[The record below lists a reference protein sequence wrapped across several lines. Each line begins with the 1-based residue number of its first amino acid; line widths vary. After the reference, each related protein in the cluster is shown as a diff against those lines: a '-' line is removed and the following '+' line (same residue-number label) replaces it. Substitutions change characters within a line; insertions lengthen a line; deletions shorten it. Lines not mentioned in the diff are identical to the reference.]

1 MRDVGRGCT
10 AAAGGRNGQGCC
22 DDGGDDGAGGAGG
35 RQLLHDVDILR
46 RDHDQ
51 QVVDG
56 QIRRKIEARVEA
68 GAPNSHL
75 YRPVARTI
83 LELPPAAPRRQRAVR
98 AARRVTRPPAA
109 GTSAAE
115 QRRRRAEPAH
125 KASGGGGARHT
136 AGWPARPFFINYPR
150 PPERQ
155 TSSGRY
161 RSYSAAGAVLSLI
174 GPSGFLDRGAFS
186 ARMAR
191 LCIASLTHR
200 IASSECS
207 TLAQARKLCRNPNIH

>member
-22 DDGGDDGAGGAGG
+22 DDGGDRAAGAGG

-46 RDHDQ
+46 HDHDQ

-68 GAPNSHL
+68 RAARSHL
-75 YRPVARTI
+75 YHPVARTM

-98 AARRVTRPPAA
+98 AARHVTRPPAS

-115 QRRRRAEPAH
+115 QRRTRAEPAH
-125 KASGGGGARHT
+125 KASGGDDARHT
-136 AGWPARPFFINYPR
+136 TGWPARPFFVNYPH

-155 TSSGRY
+155 TSSGRN

-174 GPSGFLDRGAFS
+174 EPSGSLDRAASFARVWCTAAAGSRRNRWRPSSSGAPT
-186 ARMAR
+186 R
-191 LCIASLTHR
+191 L
-200 IASSECS
+200 
-207 TLAQARKLCRNPNIH
+207 LAAWRH

>member
-10 AAAGGRNGQGCC
+10 AAAGGRNGQGYC
-22 DDGGDDGAGGAGG
+22 DDGGDGADGAGG

-56 QIRRKIEARVEA
+56 QIRRKIEARVEV
-68 GAPNSHL
+68 
-75 YRPVARTI
+75 RFDMRWQCRRVARTM

-98 AARRVTRPPAA
+98 AARRVTRVPAA

-125 KASGGGGARHT
+125 KASGGGDARHT

-174 GPSGFLDRGAFS
+174 GPSEKLDRGASFARVCGCRGSRCRPMLLYCTALHSS
-186 ARMAR
+186 AAAYT
-191 LCIASLTHR
+191 AS
-200 IASSECS
+200 
-207 TLAQARKLCRNPNIH
+207 

>member
-22 DDGGDDGAGGAGG
+22 DDGGDRAAGAGG

-68 GAPNSHL
+68 RAARSHL
-75 YRPVARTI
+75 YHPVARVMT
-83 LELPPAAPRRQRAVR
+83 EVPPAAPRRQRAVR
-98 AARRVTRPPAA
+98 AARCVARPPTA
-109 GTSAAE
+109 GTSAVE
-115 QRRRRAEPAH
+115 QRRSRAEPAH

-136 AGWPARPFFINYPR
+136 TGWPARPFSVNFPHL
-150 PPERQ
+150 PERQ
-155 TSSGRY
+155 TSSGRN

-174 GPSGFLDRGAFS
+174 ESSGSLDRAAFS
-186 ARMAR
+186 KRMAR
-191 LCIASLTHR
+191 LCF
-200 IASSECS
+200 
-207 TLAQARKLCRNPNIH
+207 KP